1 MDRYRP
7 LLLPADSD
15 TLAYLSTLLK
25 IQYNLLA
32 CSDSETLF
40 ASLLPDIQLA
50 TRASYAYF
58 FSNVPLFDDRPTYS
72 LVAESHLPTLPSR
85 KERPN
90 LALLP
95 HAHLPNWTTTLVHHG
110 LVFGTQKDF
119 ADEERFFMA
128 LHGIRSILLAPAIAE
143 KRFLGFL
150 GIDDCI
156 EEREWS
162 DTDKAFMQNVAS
174 ALAHALL
181 RLQTTQ
187 ELQRASQEKMEL
199 MEILAHDL
207 KNPLSAIS
215 LSVDTILHKHDKLSS
230 EQLEKRLS
238 QIKEL
243 VSRMTDICHQML
255 RGDKQLLSHL
265 SGLPILHPE
274 PLGIA
279 NLIETLV
286 EALKFQAA
294 EKNLQIIAETSKTVP
309 KAFADRIAVLQILEN
324 LISNAIKFSPF
335 GKRIWIRLCVHQQ
348 RVRIEVADEGPG
360 IKPQEMKRLFQ
371 KRIRLSAQP
380 TGGES
385 STGYGLWICKT
396 LVDAMHGRIW
406 CESTEGQGATFIVEL
421 PMHVQMT

>member
-1 MDRYRP
+1 
-7 LLLPADSD
+7 
-15 TLAYLSTLLK
+15 
-25 IQYNLLA
+25 
-32 CSDSETLF
+32 
-40 ASLLPDIQLA
+40 
-50 TRASYAYF
+50 
-58 FSNVPLFDDRPTYS
+58 
-72 LVAESHLPTLPSR
+72 
-85 KERPN
+85 
-90 LALLP
+90 
-95 HAHLPNWTTTLVHHG
+95 
-110 LVFGTQKDF
+110 
-119 ADEERFFMA
+119 
-128 LHGIRSILLAPAIAE
+128 
-143 KRFLGFL
+143 
-150 GIDDCI
+150 
-156 EEREWS
+156 
-162 DTDKAFMQNVAS
+162 
-174 ALAHALL
+174 
-181 RLQTTQ
+181 
-187 ELQRASQEKMEL
+187 
-199 MEILAHDL
+199 
-207 KNPLSAIS
+207 
-215 LSVDTILHKHDKLSS
+215 
-230 EQLEKRLS
+230 
-238 QIKEL
+238 
-243 VSRMTDICHQML
+243 MTDICHQML
-255 RGDKQLLSHL
+255 RDKQLLSHP

-396 LVDAMHGRIW
+396 LVYAMHGRIW